1 MANDPGV
8 ETRKIAIQCLYRIEE
23 TSSFANIIV
32 PKMIEKSSL
41 ELRDR
46 NLVTEIVY
54 GATRMRRSLDWVIDR
69 YLVSQPPAKLRS
81 ALRVGAYQIIHT
93 RIPDHAAVNATV
105 SAVAKKNKGVVNAV
119 LRRIAEESDIKWP
132 DDGTKLS
139 YPNWIIDTLT
149 KDLGSDE
156 ATRMMEK
163 MNESPTVSI
172 REDGY
177 YQDLAS
183 QWVTDLVQIH
193 ENDLL
198 LDLCSAPGGKASSL
212 SRKARRVI
220 ACDVNL
226 SRHKLI
232 QENIQN
238 LSISNISQVVSDGRD
253 SPFKSKVFDHVLV
266 DAPCSG
272 LGVLHR
278 RPDSRWRIRE
288 KDLDNLARLQ
298 VELLHSASH
307 LVKEGGT
314 LTYCVCTVTSQ
325 ETIKVAKILESQLT
339 NLRPQ
344 KMTHEKWRNFGN
356 GLQILPHDFSTD
368 GMTVFQWKC

>member
-1 MANDPGV
+1 M
-8 ETRKIAIQCLYRIEE
+8 L
-23 TSSFANIIV
+23 
-32 PKMIEKSSL
+32 
-41 ELRDR
+41 
-46 NLVTEIVY
+46 
-54 GATRMRRSLDWVIDR
+54 
-69 YLVSQPPAKLRS
+69 S

-119 LRRIAEESDIKWP
+119 LRRIAEESEIKWP

-314 LTYCVCTVTSQ
+314 LTYSVCTVTSQ
-325 ETIKVAKILESQLT
+325 ETIKVAKILESKLT